1 MAYAAENPA
10 VTPAAYANW
19 GQRVGGYLID
29 YVPIIV
35 LELIAVVSRNAIIW
49 FLFLLASLGWWIYNR
64 CIQAGRTGQSLGKKT
79 LHLRLLSEKTGEPI
93 GAGMA
98 FARDICHILDSL
110 ACYIGW
116 LFPLWDAK
124 RQTFADKIVST
135 VVIPE

>member
-1 MAYAAENPA
+1 MAYAADSPA
-10 VTPAAYANW
+10 ANPAAYANW
-19 GQRVGGYLID
+19 GLRVGAYLID
-29 YVPIIV
+29 YVPIFV
-35 LELIAVVSRNAIIW
+35 LELIAAVSRNAIIW
-49 FLFLLASLGWWIYNR
+49 FVFLLASIGWWIYNR
-64 CIQAGRTGQSLGKKT
+64 CIQAGRTGQSRGKKT

-124 RQTFADKIVST
+124 RQTFADKIVGT

>member
-1 MAYAAENPA
+1 MHPA
-10 VTPAAYANW
+10 RSARTIALQPLAGWAVLTGGKAHGRTPA
-19 GQRVGGYLID
+19 GLLIG
-29 YVPIIV
+29 II
-35 LELIAVVSRNAIIW
+35 SRNAIIW
-49 FLFLLASLGWWIYNR
+49 FLFLLASIGWWIYNR

-93 GAGMA
+93 GGGMA

-124 RQTFADKIVST
+124 RQTFADKIIST